1 MKNNL
6 FLALVLALTLIA
18 TACSTPTPTAT
29 EVQLPVLPTPDVPP
43 IEEVDV
49 AIETWQS
56 SNITDY
62 YYEVEEQTQTGQF
75 TIRLVVEGSE
85 IRVAQGLD
93 YQADGSLGEPY
104 SIPLDQAQEYTVDA
118 LLARIRTDV
127 LGEGD
132 SLFNMVTAFSDS
144 LGYPLLV
151 HSEALPTY
159 SESGTL
165 ELNRQHSYDLITNLK
180 PVLEDSYATDTP
192 PIFTLKRSNG
202 PEAWCDTLN
211 ILPDGSSLYVDDCR
225 NIFWQLPTP
234 ESRLLMLD
242 ELRSKFNTL
251 EDTQGDNGQRM
262 QLSISGTGQGK
273 PDADTL
279 EEAWQLSAELHDL
292 LSSPTGLGLVMSYVY
307 DGSYLGFDVFN
318 KITMPAQLLQ
328 SGDLRGATLTP
339 DGEILAYSDD
349 NGLTAFTL
357 KSQISQQLLP
367 TPEEGDFIPRAWS
380 NSDRLVVSNYP
391 TDEQDPIQHGWVSLE
406 ENTWH
411 ELLTPEGVPGYGCD
425 TGLAWSPTG
434 EQLAITGLGYGEEC
448 NRSPGLTIIDFSR
461 NSAEVIVAPQ
471 VESLEQDGASITAG
485 AHTPAWSPD
494 GTWIAF
500 GLDQNPDDAANYP
513 ARLYRAHPDGSNLT
527 PLTNNSHGYATN
539 PVWAGDGSLFYGLSA
554 ADADLDGLY
563 HYSPTSNT
571 HTLLLPGN
579 GIHPL
584 SISPDGEFLL
594 FEQQGSLKIWRIQL
608 QEIVAEI
615 TGDENKQPTFSGW
628 IVVEGE
634 Q

>member
-1 MKNNL
+1 MKNPL
-6 FLALVLALTLIA
+6 FIVIAVVLTLIA
-18 TACSTPTPTAT
+18 SACSTPTPIAT
-29 EVQLPVLPTPDVPP
+29 EVQLPLLPTPDVPS
-43 IEEVDV
+43 IEEVDA
-49 AIETWQS
+49 AIETWQNS
-56 SNITDY
+56 GTTDY
-62 YYEVEEQTQTGQF
+62 YYEIEEETQTGPLS
-75 TIRLVVEGSE
+75 IRLLVEDSE
-85 IRVAQGLD
+85 IRVAQGVD

-104 SIPLDQAQEYTVDA
+104 SISLDQAQEYTVDA
-118 LLARIRTDV
+118 LLSRIRTDV

-132 SLFNMVTAFSDS
+132 SLFNMVTAFSDT

-151 HSEALPTY
+151 HAEALPTY
-159 SESGTL
+159 SEGGTL

-180 PVLEDSYATDTP
+180 PPLEDSYAADTS

-234 ESRLLMLD
+234 ESRLLLLN
-242 ELRSKFNTL
+242 ELRAKFNSL
-251 EDTQGDNGQRM
+251 EDIQGDNGQIT
-262 QLSISGTGQGK
+262 QLSISGTGRGT
-273 PDADTL
+273 PDAATL

-307 DGSYLGFDVFN
+307 DGSYIGFDVFN
-318 KITMPAQLLQ
+318 KITMPAQMLQ
-328 SGDLRGATLTP
+328 SGDLRGAILTP

-349 NGLTAFTL
+349 DGVTAFTL
-357 KSQISQQLLP
+357 QSQVAQQLLP
-367 TPEEGDFIPRAWS
+367 TPEDGDYVPRAWS
-380 NSDRLVVSNYP
+380 NSNRLIVSNYP
-391 TDEQDPIQHGWVSLE
+391 TDEQDTIQHGWVSVE

-411 ELLTPEGVPGYGCD
+411 ELLTPEGVSGYGCD

-448 NRSPGLTIIDFSR
+448 NRNPGLTIIDFSR

-471 VESLEQDGASITAG
+471 IESLDQGGASITAG

-500 GLDQNPDDAANYP
+500 GLDQNPDKAANFP
-513 ARLYRAHPDGSNLT
+513 TRLYRAHPDGSNLT
-527 PLTNNSHGYATN
+527 PLTNNSHGNATH
-539 PVWAGDGSLFYGLSA
+539 PVWAGNGSLYYGLSA
-554 ADADLDGLY
+554 ADAELDGLY
-563 HYSPTSNT
+563 HYSATNNS
-571 HTLLLPGN
+571 HTLLLPGS

-594 FEQQGSLKIWRIQL
+594 FEQQGGLKIWRIQL
-608 QEIVAEI
+608 GEIVADI
-615 TGDENKQPTFSGW
+615 TGDEDNQPAFSGW